1 MRAAHAILVLLPL
14 LLVTACADD
23 DRCRGTACKVAESK
37 YGLENRTV
45 RNTAEKTFVT
55 AAGESYT
62 LLRIEYGDTLEC
74 NDLDDEDCSYSTYC
88 AFVLDGA
95 DYPLD
100 ASFVTDED
108 ALFDLDDYCTDA
120 GCDMPAYELAIF
132 DDDAFDEWLWE
143 TEEEDDI
150 LASCF

>member
-14 LLVTACADD
+14 LLVAACSDD
-23 DRCRGTACKVAESK
+23 DRCRGVACQVAESK
-37 YGLENRTV
+37 YGLGDRTI
-45 RNTAEKTFVT
+45 RHAAERTFVT
-55 AAGESYT
+55 DAGEAYT

-74 NDLDDEDCSYSTYC
+74 DELDDEDCRYSTYC
-88 AFVLDGA
+88 AFVLDGV

-108 ALFDLDDYCTDA
+108 ALFDLDEYCTDL
-120 GCDMPAYELAIF
+120 GCDMPAYDLAIF
-132 DDDAFDEWLWE
+132 DDDAFDEWLWD